1 MPLKPKFFPVFLGAV
16 FLFVLPAVFTF
27 FMSGSLKAVN
37 SDIYNSGI
45 DIYFNEGSLS
55 RRMDLDEY
63 LIGVVA
69 ASISYDCGDEALK
82 AQAVISRTNI
92 FDILGSRKSADAA
105 ELNQPYIEPSSL
117 RGRLKDN
124 YNIIYDKLSSA
135 VLSTSGEILTYG
147 DAPISALFFKCSN
160 GKTRS
165 ASEVFGSDIP
175 YLIGVDSEADLNCTE
190 LTDTKSFSCEDFIG
204 LMQRWDKNFFATPL
218 SLKDTVQIIEN
229 DSAGYVK
236 TIQVGNLSLSGDDLR
251 YLLELP
257 SSCFTVKAD
266 EEEITFTTKGIGH
279 GVGLSQY
286 GADTMAAEGKTYK
299 EILEYY
305 YPGTTLDTI

>member
-1 MPLKPKFFPVFLGAV
+1 MPLKLKFLPTLFGAAL
-16 FLFVLPAVFTF
+16 LFILPAVFTF
-27 FMSGSLKAVN
+27 FMSGSLKAVD

-45 DIYFNEGSLS
+45 DIYFNEGSIS
-55 RRMDLDEY
+55 SRMDLDEY

-69 ASISYDCGDEALK
+69 ASMSYGCGDEALK
-82 AQAVISRTNI
+82 AQAVISRTNVL
-92 FDILGSRKSADAA
+92 DILGSRKSADAS
-105 ELNQPYIEPSSL
+105 ELNQPYIRPSSL
-117 RGRLKDN
+117 KNRLKED
-124 YNIIYDKLSSA
+124 YSTVYDKLSSA
-135 VLSTSGEILTYG
+135 VLSTSGEILTYSEM
-147 DAPISALFFKCSN
+147 PISALFFKCSG
-160 GKTRS
+160 GKSRS

-175 YLIGVDSEADLNCTE
+175 YLVSVDSSADLNCPE
-190 LTDTKSFSCEDFIG
+190 LTNTISFSCEDFIG

-218 SLKDTVQIIEN
+218 SLKDTVQVIEN

-251 YLLELP
+251 YLLNLP

-266 EEEITFTTKGIGH
+266 EKDISFTTKGIGH

-286 GADTMAAEGKTYK
+286 GADVMASEGKTYK

-305 YPGTTLDTI
+305 YPGTALESI